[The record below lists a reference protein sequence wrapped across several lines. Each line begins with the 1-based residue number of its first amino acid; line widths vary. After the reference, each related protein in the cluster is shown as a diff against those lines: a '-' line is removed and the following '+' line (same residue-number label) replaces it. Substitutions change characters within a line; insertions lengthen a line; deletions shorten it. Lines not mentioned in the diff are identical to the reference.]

1 MNISFLN
8 NKLSSQFAYIVA
20 RGTSRFKFS
29 DTSRHDTSPMAC
41 RYTTSRLFMK
51 LLLIALLLLSGCYSN
66 SDRYLKATINGKE
79 WFARQWS
86 FSVTKAVE
94 YQNIFNHDF
103 YGIMASSKN
112 GNGKIALKLNILD
125 YDSCEYLLPISEYNA
140 SVIIFDS
147 IDRSRTHYSAF
158 SNSGQICIKKGA
170 CATKDSVVEGFFEFN
185 LVNTLNRNDTLMI
198 RDGFFRALK
207 R

>member
-1 MNISFLN
+1 MNRFLIN
-8 NKLSSQFAYIVA
+8 SSYSQHADTVAQGTNSQNFQIPCATAPQIVA
-20 RGTSRFKFS
+20 N
-29 DTSRHDTSPMAC
+29 